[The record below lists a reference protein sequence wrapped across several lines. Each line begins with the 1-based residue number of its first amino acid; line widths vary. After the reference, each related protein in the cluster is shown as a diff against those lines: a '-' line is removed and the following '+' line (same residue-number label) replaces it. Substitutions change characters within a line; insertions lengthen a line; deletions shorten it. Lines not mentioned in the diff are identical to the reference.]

1 MRQRLQEFKIKKN
14 TIKKT
19 GYIINLKSSHRWF
32 FYAALVFALS
42 FVLNISS
49 FAQIEAVIPNPPQPP
64 RLVNDFSDKSN
75 GQTGFLS
82 SGEIQSLENKLVAY
96 DDTTSNQIA
105 VVVVDDLGGDSI
117 DEYAVALGRKWG
129 VGGQKQFSN
138 GVVLLVNTAKKG
150 GQRGVFIATGYGLEG
165 AVTDLVAS
173 EIVQNNLLPNFR
185 AGNNYQGINEAVDNI
200 IAAASG
206 RYTAPEGYHQRGGE
220 GGMSIFT
227 IIILVVVIF
236 IVLSIISRKGGGGGG
251 YVSRRGYTDD
261 WGGRR
266 GGLPW
271 IIGGGSGWGSGGGG
285 GWSSGGGGGFGGFG
299 GGSFG
304 GGGAGGSW

>member
-1 MRQRLQEFKIKKN
+1 ML
-14 TIKKT
+14 
-19 GYIINLKSSHRWF
+19 LF
-32 FYAALVFALS
+32 FSVALS
-42 FVLNISS
+42 VTS
-49 FAQIEAVIPNPPQPP
+49 FAQIESVIPNPPQPP

-75 GQTGFLS
+75 GQAGFLS
-82 SGEIQSLENKLVAY
+82 ADEVQSLENKLVAY
-96 DDTTSNQIA
+96 DDSTSNQIA
-105 VVVVDDLGGDSI
+105 VVIVDDLGGYSI

-185 AGNNYQGINEAVDNI
+185 AGSNYQGLNEAVDNI
-200 IAAASG
+200 IAAAQG
-206 RYTAPEGYHQRGGE
+206 RYTAPEGYHERGE
-220 GGMSIFT
+220 GGGMRIFK
-227 IIILVVVIF
+227 IILIIFIVF
-236 IVLSIISRKGGGGGG
+236 IVLSIISRRGGGGGG

-266 GGLPW
+266 GGMPW
-271 IIGGGSGWGSGGGG
+271 IIPGKGWGSGGGG
-285 GWSSGGGGGFGGFG
+285 WSGGGGGGFGGFG